1 MKLVVMGDFHYP
13 RMVDASEELR
23 EAREQFFGGMLKA
36 FLDIDADYH
45 VSLGDF
51 TNEGMNEELEY
62 VFDRIKANGTGRTF
76 IHVLGNH
83 DAYSIPKTEILAI
96 SGQQRYHRIE
106 TEEAVLVFIDT
117 TKEMDRKDYGGEVDP
132 EQAAWLDEVLRQS
145 ADKPVLLFAH
155 HPIPNTTKLSDKP
168 MLHIHPEYD
177 IWPLMAKKSG
187 RGYYFCGHNHMN
199 SIVQKD
205 HWHLVQTAACLDI
218 PAFRLIEVSEGQV
231 SVETIHI
238 EDPKLLELA
247 AHIGQNMKHFKPK
260 AGALGEDAD
269 LTLTVVHS

>member
-13 RMVDASEELR
+13 RMADGPEELR
-23 EAREQFFGGMLKA
+23 EAREHFFSGMLKA
-36 FLDIDADYH
+36 FLEIDADYH

-51 TNEGMNEELEY
+51 TNEGVTEELEY
-62 VFDRIKANGTGRTF
+62 VFDRIKSYGAERNF

-83 DAYSIPKTEILAI
+83 DAYSIPKSDILAI
-96 SGQQRYHRIE
+96 SGQQRYHKIE
-106 TEEAVLVFIDT
+106 TDEVVLVFLDT
-117 TKEMDRKDYGGEVDP
+117 TKEMNRKDYGGEVDP
-132 EQAAWLDEVLRQS
+132 EQTAWLDSVLQQS
-145 ADKPVLLFAH
+145 SDKPVFVFGH

-177 IWPLMAKKSG
+177 IWPLMEKKNG

-205 HWHLVQTAACLDI
+205 QWHLVQTAACLDI
-218 PAFRLIEVSEGQV
+218 PAFRMIEIKGGKV
-231 SVETIHI
+231 SVETVHI
-238 EDPKLLELA
+238 QDQRLLELA

-260 AGALGEDAD
+260 DGALGEDAD
-269 LTLTVVHS
+269 LTLTVVHG